1 LIYQTEKDLGVW
13 ITVSIEAD
21 VSLGIELSNAPLVTL
36 EQESVKMKS
45 NSNSNI
51 MKYVKGG
58 IVALLGYLVVD
69 SISSESQTKDAL

>member
-1 LIYQTEKDLGVW
+1 M
-13 ITVSIEAD
+13 
-21 VSLGIELSNAPLVTL
+21 SLGIELSNAPLVTL